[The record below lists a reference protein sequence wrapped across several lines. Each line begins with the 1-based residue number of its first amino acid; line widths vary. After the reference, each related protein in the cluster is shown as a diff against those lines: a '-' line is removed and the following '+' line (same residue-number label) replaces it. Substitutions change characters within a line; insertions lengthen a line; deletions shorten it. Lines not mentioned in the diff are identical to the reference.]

1 MNIYVLERFE
11 DGTAV
16 LECGD
21 GRFIEL
27 PRSVLPK
34 RAKPGDVL
42 REYRKG
48 RYRVDR
54 EETDKRKAAADALM
68 KRMFRR

>member
-1 MNIYVLERFE
+1 MDTYVLERFE
-11 DGTAV
+11 GDTAV
-16 LECGD
+16 LECPD

-27 PRSVLPK
+27 PRGSLPK

-42 REYRKG
+42 IQYRKG

-54 EETDKRKAAADALM
+54 EETGRRKAAADALM
-68 KRMFRR
+68 ERLFHD

>member
-1 MNIYVLERFE
+1 MNVYVLERFE
-11 DGTAV
+11 NDTAV
-16 LECGD
+16 LERAD

-42 REYRKG
+42 MEYRKG
-48 RYRVDR
+48 RYRVDK
-54 EETDKRKAAADALM
+54 EETARRKAAADALM
-68 KRMFRR
+68 ERMFHS

>member
-1 MNIYVLERFE
+1 MNLYVIERFE
-11 DGTAV
+11 QSIAV

-21 GRFIEL
+21 GSFIRL

-48 RYRVDR
+48 RYRVDL
-54 EETDKRKAAADALM
+54 EETGRRKAAADAWM
-68 KRMFRR
+68 ERMFRG